1 MPQVLTWK
9 GPGAFQEEIVGES
22 HYQPALKRLAGGEKR
37 QPATAR
43 LICES
48 NNPHDAN
55 AVRVEI
61 SGQTV
66 GHLPRDEAPA
76 HRKRLAALQQAGAI
90 VECDAVIVTG
100 RDGLI
105 SVYLDLPIDEAA
117 DEDESE
123 EDNDESIA
131 IAPVQKAR
139 RQLSRRQQLWAAF
152 FLVTGLMCC
161 CLALI
166 PKK

>member
-61 SGQTV
+61 FGQTV

-76 HRKRLAALQQAGAI
+76 YRRRLAALQQSGAI

-100 RDGLI
+100 WDGLI
-105 SVYLDLPIDEAA
+105 GVYLDLPIDESA
-117 DEDESE
+117 EE
-123 EDNDESIA
+123 EDDEEIIDEPIA

-139 RQLSRRQQLWAAF
+139 RQLSRRQQLWLAF
-152 FLVTGLMCC
+152 FIVAGFLYCC
-161 CLALI
+161 FALF
-166 PKK
+166 PRK